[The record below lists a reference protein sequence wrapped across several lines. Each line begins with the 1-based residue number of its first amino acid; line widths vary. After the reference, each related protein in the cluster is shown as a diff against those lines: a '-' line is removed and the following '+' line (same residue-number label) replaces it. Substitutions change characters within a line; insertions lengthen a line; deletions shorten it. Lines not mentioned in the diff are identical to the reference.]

1 MSVEP
6 SSSPSPSPL
15 REQLLSPGRLRLTL
29 GSAESI
35 DCGRLCELTV
45 DLEARPGESLT
56 HRRGRVRS
64 AVIELG
70 EAQLARVI
78 ATQLPAIV
86 ATLPAQV
93 PRPDRLAVRFV
104 SDGEQPLFL
113 IIGHF
118 PSSSE
123 NGLWCSLRV
132 PLGPGRQDFR
142 GPRRSSEPLA
152 LGMNLLDGDLRIYGT
167 SQVPPPLLSLS
178 LALSVGSAL
187 LTFRQ
192 ASTESPLL
200 PSIESAPGL
209 GMRLL
214 FAHGLREVGVD
225 LLWDALLQVLPRHG
239 YRAADP
245 QTAALALLEVQS
257 GTLRLIYEGLAV
269 SVEFDDDPRGRSTVD
284 GGQIESLL
292 LADRLL
298 TEGDIAAALAA
309 YHIVGRVDSLAPIAQ
324 LRRAQ
329 ILSMVPSRRDE
340 VSALLAS
347 LSSGGQTVGFQ
358 LLQLAQRAAM
368 AREET
373 VTELI
378 QLAHQP
384 ASAMEDRL
392 LMLLWA
398 AALSDDE
405 ARAVSLA
412 SEAHDLGSTGDAG
425 PTLTLLSDGALTLLQ
440 SLSAKLL
447 SDACLDPPP
456 IERRE
461 PGSSLALGDHLFIAG
476 DFGEAAQHYRRALQ
490 DKQLGGSDLAHV
502 YLRLAEIAHHDGD
515 YAGEERELGLAV
527 EAGAG
532 AAAWSSL
539 AALFQ
544 SLGDTTRLGV
554 SLYAWSM
561 HEVDDARVDL
571 LRRAAQYVGPSLL
584 ASIDEALLS
593 VGADDEAVRE
603 RVLRRRKQSD
613 DRVGVLSLLVRDMNQ
628 SAGTRRR
635 SSARLASELAQR
647 SGDCA
652 TEAEALVMALSVP
665 VSTGHAATDDDSM
678 RAVGLLASE
687 GLLRIPDQTVQLL
700 RSRLKERGSLRAVL
714 RRLDQRL
721 ALLSSASAQSETL
734 RLLLRQSAVCLSLLD
749 ETAAAAARWLRAA
762 ALGDRNALRETR
774 RQLAAL
780 LIDGQAEQ
788 ARRLIEAEL
797 KRCAPEHSAPLR
809 VALGEV
815 LLRSGLPM
823 EALGQLELALLRD
836 ETIPALH
843 SLLGQV
849 LYQQELPSQRS
860 RSLQHLLIAS
870 DSSELLPREA
880 AECALLAARLLLCV
894 DGKDASE
901 VPLVL
906 SEPLPG
912 EIALQVEPLLLKAAS
927 LLERDPRPVRLL
939 IRHYASQKQPD
950 KALPF
955 CDQLFDIATS
965 AEERAAALWQKSQL
979 VSDPSLVSTLLHEAL
994 QHHPEHLPS
1003 LSSLRMRA
1011 EMDGDRASALLWL
1024 SREIAA
1030 SPSDGER
1037 AELLFKQAELLDPQ
1051 HQAALAVTTLRK
1063 AMQLGSGRAAQR
1075 LGDLLFARGE
1085 LLQAADVAGRAAQL
1099 LPRSAQGHQLLVA
1112 AEWALRVGDELRARE
1127 YLRQASSLGDESAE
1141 EASQRL
1147 IVLDGGDHPDSRRK
1161 TLEQR
1166 LSLPSSGLSN
1176 IETLRQLLLLC
1187 ARQGDLPSVER
1198 YAQALL
1204 AQVPLSPLGLTAL
1217 ADCLI
1222 VEGRSP
1228 DAVFPQLQVCADYPR
1243 RAAVLLAKAEWLL
1256 RKGELASALQHF
1268 ADALAN
1274 SERSDERMA
1283 LTERLAQLYQE
1294 LGNHAAAAAVLS
1306 QGLSSVTEPRM
1317 RLDWLLRMAQQY
1329 ERAGMLLPAS
1339 ERLRELLF
1347 ERPNEPTA
1355 LARLWSVSLALGDV
1369 KEARTCLD
1377 ALVAHSSG
1385 IERARWL
1392 CRRAELHENQGAY
1405 SDALSDGE
1413 AALSGTSDPALLRA
1427 LLLLGVQLSDG
1438 GLIRQATAAL
1448 QSLRAPLLSASALA
1462 GCGLLLHAACPTE
1475 QAERLLTSLE
1485 DPEQLVAA
1493 LSQSVTSY
1501 RGPLSDLD
1509 RVLMPVRR
1517 VLGWDLSQLRSALAE
1532 RAFADGVE
1540 LGAVML
1546 LARLTDAA
1554 GSPLGA
1560 LYRSV
1565 LAFVEPSGE
1574 AAQQLDALRENLPGS
1589 GSLLSRFSPS
1599 ESRLPQPSDELR
1611 PLTTLLGYF
1620 ARLGLT
1626 AQPSVSSEEA
1636 SQGPIARLLH
1646 RQSVLFQRAGGEL
1659 VGDVDSLRALVRAA
1673 MALWLPGHEPDTDA
1687 ERAWLRLLQTRALQP
1702 GLPPMTT
1709 EQAHLLL
1716 DPVAHEL
1723 SMTGAQLAST
1733 QLASAQLASTQ
1744 LASAQ
1749 LDRILSS
1756 VRELLSRRALLVS
1769 ALEQADLR
1777 PALLALIPSELH
1789 ASLPSDRLARLKLLQ
1804 RSAIVTLLA
1813 DAQRL
1818 LS

>member
-1 MSVEP
+1 MSAEP

-15 REQLLSPGRLRLTL
+15 REQLLSPGRLRLSL
-29 GSAESI
+29 GAAEPL

-86 ATLPAQV
+86 ATLPTQL
-93 PRPDRLAVRFV
+93 PKPDRLAVRFL

-113 IIGHF
+113 IIGRF
-118 PSSSE
+118 PSSSGL
-123 NGLWCSLRV
+123 GLWCSLRV

-152 LGMNLLDGDLRIYGT
+152 LGMNLLDGELRVFGS
-167 SQVPPPLLSLS
+167 SQVPPPLLGLALS
-178 LALSVGSAL
+178 LSVGSAL
-187 LTFRQ
+187 LTFRH
-192 ASTESPLL
+192 ASTESPML
-200 PSIESAPGL
+200 PSVESAPGL

-309 YHIVGRVDSLAPIAQ
+309 YHIVGKVDSLAPIAQ

-329 ILSMVPSRRDE
+329 ILSMVPSRREE
-340 VSALLAS
+340 VSSLLSS
-347 LSSGGQTVGFQ
+347 LSSISGLSIGHK
-358 LLQLAQRAAM
+358 LLQLVQRVPTQRDEA
-368 AREET
+368 

-378 QLAHQP
+378 ALAHQP
-384 ASAMEDRL
+384 EPSVEDRL
-392 LMLLWA
+392 LLLLWA
-398 AALSDDE
+398 AELSDDE
-405 ARAVSLA
+405 AQAVSLA
-412 SEAHDLGSTGDAG
+412 SEAHDLGAAADAG
-425 PTLTLLSDGALTLLQ
+425 PTLKLLSDAALTLLQ

-447 SDACLDPPP
+447 SDASLDPPP
-456 IERRE
+456 IERGE
-461 PGSSLALGDHLFIAG
+461 PGGALSRGDRCFVAG
-476 DFGEAAQHYRRALQ
+476 ELTEAAKLYRQVLQ
-490 DKQLGGSDLAHV
+490 EGPLRGADVAHV
-502 YLRLAEIAHHDGD
+502 RLRLAEIAHHDGD
-515 YAGEERELGLAV
+515 YAGEERELGFAV

-532 AAAWSSL
+532 ASAWSAL

-554 SLYAWSM
+554 ALYAWSM
-561 HEVDDARVDL
+561 HEVDEARVDL
-571 LRRAAQYVGPSLL
+571 LRRASQYVGPSLL
-584 ASIDEALLS
+584 ALIDEALLS
-593 VGADDEAVRE
+593 LSADDESVRE

-613 DRVGVLSLLVRDMNQ
+613 DRPGLLSLLIRDMTE
-628 SAGTRRR
+628 SSGSRRR
-635 SSARLASELAQR
+635 ASARLAAELAQR
-647 SGDCA
+647 SGDVA
-652 TEAEALVMALSVP
+652 TEAEALIVALSVA
-665 VSTGHAATDDDSM
+665 VSTGSAGIDDDSM

-687 GLLRIPDQTVQLL
+687 SLLRVPAPTVQIL
-700 RSRLKERGSLRAVL
+700 RSRLKERGNLRSVL

-721 ALLSSASAQSETL
+721 ALLSSASAQSSSL
-734 RLLLRQSAVCLSLLD
+734 LLLLRQSAVCLSLLD
-749 ETAAAAARWLRAA
+749 ETAASAARWLRAA
-762 ALGDRNALRETR
+762 AAGDRTALGETR
-774 RQLAAL
+774 RQLAL
-780 LIDGQAEQ
+780 LLRDGQAEQ
-788 ARRLIEAEL
+788 ARRLVEAEL
-797 KRCAPEHSAPLR
+797 KRCALEHSAPLR

-815 LLRSGLPM
+815 LLRAGQKV

-836 ETIPALH
+836 DTIPAVH

-849 LYQQELPSQRS
+849 LYQQSLPSQRS
-860 RSLQHLLIAS
+860 RSLQHLLTAS
-870 DSSELLPREA
+870 ESSELAPTEV
-880 AECALLAARLLLCV
+880 AECALLAARLLLCL
-894 DGKDASE
+894 DGKDAIE
-901 VPLVL
+901 VPLMP
-906 SEPLPG
+906 SEPL
-912 EIALQVEPLLLKAAS
+912 ALDVAHQVERLLLKASS
-927 LLERDPRPVRLL
+927 LLERDPRPLRLL
-939 IRHYASQKQPD
+939 IRHFASQKQSD

-955 CDQLFDIATS
+955 CELLFDVATN

-979 VSDPSLVSTLLHEAL
+979 VSDPSLASKLLQEAL

-1099 LPRSAQGHQLLVA
+1099 LPKSAQGHQLLIA

-1127 YLRQASSLGDESAE
+1127 YLRQASSLGDESAQ

-1166 LSLPSSGLSN
+1166 LSLPSSGLSS

-1243 RAAVLLAKAEWLL
+1243 RAAVLSGKAEWLL
-1256 RKGELASALQHF
+1256 QKGELSSALQHF
-1268 ADALAN
+1268 ADALAS
-1274 SERSDERMA
+1274 SERSDERVQLA
-1283 LTERLAQLYQE
+1283 ERLSQLHQE
-1294 LGNHAAAAAVLS
+1294 QGNHAAAAAILGQS
-1306 QGLSSVTEPRM
+1306 LPSVTEPRT

-1329 ERAGMLLPAS
+1329 ERADMLLPAS
-1339 ERLRELLF
+1339 ERLRELLL

-1355 LARLWSVSLALGDV
+1355 LSRLWSVSLLLGDV

-1377 ALVAHSSG
+1377 SLVAHSLG
-1385 IERARWL
+1385 TERARWL
-1392 CRRAELHENQGAY
+1392 CRRAELHESQGAL

-1413 AALSGTSDPALLRA
+1413 AALSGTSDPTLLRA

-1438 GLIRQATAAL
+1438 GLIRQATAML
-1448 QSLRAPLLSASALA
+1448 QALRAPLLSASALA

-1475 QAERLLTSLE
+1475 QAERLLTSTDE
-1485 DPEQLVAA
+1485 PAQLVSA
-1493 LSQSVTSY
+1493 LSSSVTSY

-1509 RVLMPVRR
+1509 RVLIPVRR
-1517 VLGWDLSQLRSALAE
+1517 VLGWDVGQLRGALAD
-1532 RAFADGVE
+1532 RAFAAGVD

-1546 LARLTDAA
+1546 LARLTDAD
-1554 GSPLGA
+1554 GSSLCA
-1560 LYRSV
+1560 LYQSV

-1574 AAQQLDALRENLPGS
+1574 AAQRLDALRESLPSS

-1626 AQPSVSSEEA
+1626 ATPSVSSEESA
-1636 SQGPIARLLH
+1636 QGPIGRLMQ
-1646 RQSVLFQRAGGEL
+1646 RQAVLFQRAGGEL
-1659 VGDVDSLRALVRAA
+1659 VSDVTSLRALLRAA
-1673 MALWLPGHEPDTDA
+1673 MALWLPGHEPETDA

-1723 SMTGAQLAST
+1723 LPLGAQT
-1733 QLASAQLASTQ
+1733 E
-1744 LASAQ
+1744 
-1749 LDRILSS
+1749 RILSS
-1756 VRELLSRRALLVS
+1756 VRELLSRRAMLVA

-1789 ASLPSDRLARLKLLQ
+1789 AALPSDRRARLKLLH
-1804 RSAIVTLLA
+1804 RASVVTLLS
-1813 DAQRL
+1813 DAQQL